1 MGITPS
7 QLLGLDYVWRGAPR
21 VRLASGSVDTLGLDA
36 VWHGAPLVADVD
48 ATPVDATPVDLWAE
62 PLLELD
68 GAAESQV
75 VQSMWGA
82 GAVSLF
88 GGFAAV
94 GIDYVEVRAAPAV
107 SSTSELSAEQTARVA
122 AAAAVAAEAATAM
135 SGAAELTGDL
145 PAVSA
150 YGSATQ
156 GVGAAAAGAIADIR
170 AAAVGVEVVLL
181 AAEGLLEL
189 EASAVVKFVIECL
202 EVEFVPAGQVAARL
216 ANAPSIVAVLVGE
229 SGLRAALVKCR

>member
-1 MGITPS
+1 MARPTPQALKS
-7 QLLGLDYVWRGAPR
+7 LGYSWRGRPF
-21 VRLASGSVDTLGLDA
+21 VRLSLAGSTEGLG
-36 VWHGAPLVADVD
+36 VSWRGQPFSADED
-48 ATPVDATPVDLWAE
+48 IPDIPVYLRAE